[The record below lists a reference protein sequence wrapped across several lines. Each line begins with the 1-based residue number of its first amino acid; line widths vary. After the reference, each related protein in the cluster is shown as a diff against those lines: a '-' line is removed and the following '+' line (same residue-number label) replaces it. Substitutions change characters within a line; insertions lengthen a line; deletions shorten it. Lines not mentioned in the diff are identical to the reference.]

1 MKTPVDIIASVD
13 RDCEND
19 AEYCVGS
26 PLALGIIAALDRA
39 GYVIL
44 PKEPTE
50 AMTDHEDYVS
60 GNWSRHN
67 WEAVLRSAGI
77 A

>member
-1 MKTPVDIIASVD
+1 MKAPKDIIADVE

-19 AEYCVGS
+19 AEYCVGGT
-26 PLALGIIAALDRA
+26 LALRILEALDRA

-50 AMTDHEDYVS
+50 AMTDHAEYTS
-60 GNWSRHN
+60 GNWSRRN
-67 WEAVLRSAGI
+67 WEAILRSAGI
-77 A
+77 Q